1 MKEMEKMLILKKYSV
16 VEEILETVLENINSY
31 KARHPELA
39 IDDKL
44 KLEVNIESE
53 SKKFYGFSIQIKKGE
68 KVLDTIMITNDE
80 RSNIF
85 DVFKKEEYD
94 KESILTTN
102 SIKEIVR
109 FSTEYLIKKL
119 NKFKF

>member
-1 MKEMEKMLILKKYSV
+1 MLILKKYSV

-31 KARHPELA
+31 KAKHPELM

-44 KLEVNIESE
+44 KMEVNIESE

-109 FSTEYLIKKL
+109 FSTEYLINKL
-119 NKFKF
+119 NRFKF